1 MFWFIPL
8 WLVTLLPAVD
18 GIANNRWARRLALLL
33 LLLSSVSAAYACLN
47 PWAHPWIY
55 RYWMYLG
62 WAEP

>member
-1 MFWFIPL
+1 
-8 WLVTLLPAVD
+8 VTLLPAVD
-18 GIANNRWARRLALLL
+18 GIANNRWARRVALLL